1 MTGLGTA
8 NAVLKVYIENIPPLP
23 QYQELSSLTAMK
35 PGEIKTIADLT
46 GNHWRKIF
54 NVYAK
59 LWQQLHPGCA
69 GSWQQFRDEELLQAH
84 SQQALLFS
92 PPDFNCNSN
101 GKDSEH
107 ISIIMG
113 RTYAAKTGIAEHCYW
128 LSRDFAINESKKLI
142 VSPYFDYRQLS
153 NIKIE
158 QLAGLIRNFAGKS
171 R

>member
-23 QYQELSSLTAMK
+23 QYRELSPLTAMK

-69 GSWQQFRDEELLQAH
+69 ASWQQFRDEELLQAH

-92 PPDFNCNSN
+92 PPEFNSH
-101 GKDSEH
+101 KSEH
-107 ISIIMG
+107 VSIIMG
-113 RTYAAKTGIAEHCYW
+113 RTYAAKIGIAEHCYW
-128 LSRDFAINESKKLI
+128 LSQDFAINESKRLI

-153 NIKIE
+153 NVKIV
-158 QLAGLIRNFAGKS
+158 QLAGLIENFAGKS

>member
-8 NAVLKVYIENIPPLP
+8 KAKLKVYIENIPPLP
-23 QYQELSSLTAMK
+23 QYQQLDSLTAMA

-59 LWQQLHPGCA
+59 LWHQLHPDCA
-69 GSWQQFRDEELLQAH
+69 ASWQQFRDETLLQAH
-84 SQQALLFS
+84 GQQALLFS
-92 PPDFNCNSN
+92 PPDFTANTGGN
-101 GKDSEH
+101 EH

-113 RTYAAKTGIAEHCYW
+113 RTYAAKIGIAEHCYW
-128 LSRDFAINESKKLI
+128 LSPDFAINETKKLI

-153 NIKIE
+153 NVKIE
-158 QLAGLIRNFAGKS
+158 QLAGLIKNFAGKS